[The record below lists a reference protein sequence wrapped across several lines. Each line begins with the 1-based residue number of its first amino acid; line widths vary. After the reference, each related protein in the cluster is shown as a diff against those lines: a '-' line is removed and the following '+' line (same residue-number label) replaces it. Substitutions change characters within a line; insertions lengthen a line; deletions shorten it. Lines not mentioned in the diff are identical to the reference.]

1 MPDKEENQ
9 KKTQQRKSL
18 DQVQLVLPPRFFW
31 RTFLLLAALVI
42 FFLLIW
48 NIDWFWRN
56 LLALLGMLTPFIVGA
71 ALAFVIKIPM
81 NEIERML
88 RRNDWLRPR
97 RGITRVFSILLSLL
111 FVTVF
116 FVGLITLVL
125 PQVVQSLNMLV
136 DRMPALVNQVADWME
151 GTGFLGSYAE
161 SVRTEL
167 GDFSWDIV
175 VDRIGDF
182 LRTGAGVFDNVINTV
197 RSIMSGLTNTV
208 ISFLFMIYLLA
219 AKERL
224 ERQSRRLLYS
234 FSKESVADKVMYV
247 FHIMH
252 SNFTA
257 FVSGTVIGAVVAG
270 LLTFIAMIVL
280 RLPYPGM
287 VSIVIAVASL
297 VPIIGSIVGV
307 AIGTLIVFITSPL
320 QALVFLIVVII
331 LMQIEGNI
339 IFPRLVGKAMGLPAM
354 WTLLAISLGGSL
366 LGILGIWF
374 FVPLFS
380 SGYALLAEISA
391 VRLRKKEIDLSAKSG
406 REVAYEVRTAMGMSS
421 AEAKASS
428 TRSAGT
434 ESVQQSF
441 RQFIGS
447 IRAKFSVKKDVG
459 SSQHGNQEQDASRSD
474 QKARVEGREPSVEKE
489 LSEDR
494 EKDQD

>member
-1 MPDKEENQ
+1 
-9 KKTQQRKSL
+9 
-18 DQVQLVLPPRFFW
+18 
-31 RTFLLLAALVI
+31 
-42 FFLLIW
+42 
-48 NIDWFWRN
+48 
-56 LLALLGMLTPFIVGA
+56 
-71 ALAFVIKIPM
+71 
-81 NEIERML
+81 
-88 RRNDWLRPR
+88 
-97 RGITRVFSILLSLL
+97 
-111 FVTVF
+111 
-116 FVGLITLVL
+116 
-125 PQVVQSLNMLV
+125 
-136 DRMPALVNQVADWME
+136 
-151 GTGFLGSYAE
+151 
-161 SVRTEL
+161 
-167 GDFSWDIV
+167 
-175 VDRIGDF
+175 
-182 LRTGAGVFDNVINTV
+182 
-197 RSIMSGLTNTV
+197 
-208 ISFLFMIYLLA
+208 
-219 AKERL
+219 
-224 ERQSRRLLYS
+224 
-234 FSKESVADKVMYV
+234 
-247 FHIMH
+247 MH

-257 FVSGTVIGAVVAG
+257 FVSGTVIGAIVAG

-354 WTLLAISLGGSL
+354 WTLIAISLGGSL

-447 IRAKFSVKKDVG
+447 IRAKFSAKKDVG